1 MRKCV
6 GRGRPRGVA
15 FVFWISLVIAG
26 PAAWAQDLPEGDAE
40 RGEYVFQLAGC
51 LGCHTDSANDGAPLA
66 GGRILNTDFGSFV
79 TPNITPDP
87 EHGIGGWT
95 LAEFD
100 RALRDGIGP
109 DGTTYYPS
117 FPYDYFTG
125 MEDQDVADLY
135 AYLMA
140 QPASDNAVSEHDLNF
155 PFDMRFLLFFWRM
168 LYFEPGPEAAD
179 PERDETWHRGR
190 YLVDA
195 LGHCGACH
203 TPRTWL
209 GGTDTDLY
217 LAGNGNGPDGD
228 LVPNITPN
236 IETGIGSWSE
246 LDMMLLL
253 RAGLLPDG
261 DAVGS
266 DMAEVVRNST
276 RALSD
281 EDAAAL
287 IAYLAN
293 IPPIDNRPV
302 RGEP

>member
-1 MRKCV
+1 M
-6 GRGRPRGVA
+6 GRGRPRKIA
-15 FVFWISLVIAG
+15 LVFWISLVLAG
-26 PAAWAQDLPEGDAE
+26 QAAWAQDLPDGDAE
-40 RGEYVFQLAGC
+40 RGAYVFQLAGC
-51 LGCHTDSANDGAPLA
+51 LGCHTDSANGGAPLA
-66 GGRILNTDFGSFV
+66 GGRVLNTDFGSFV

-117 FPYDYFTG
+117 FPYDYFTR
-125 MEDQDVADLY
+125 MDDQDVADLY

-140 QPASDNAVSEHDLNF
+140 QPASDNAVGEHDLNF

-168 LYFEPGPEAAD
+168 FYFEAGPEAAD
-179 PERDETWHRGR
+179 PEHDETWHRGR
-190 YLVDA
+190 YIVDA

-209 GGTDTDLY
+209 GGADTELY

-276 RALSD
+276 RALTD

-293 IPPIDNRPV
+293 IPPINNRPL

>member
-1 MRKCV
+1 M
-6 GRGRPRGVA
+6 GRARPIGAALVSW
-15 FVFWISLVIAG
+15 VFLVLAG

-40 RGEYVFQLAGC
+40 RGAYVFQLAGC
-51 LGCHTDSANDGAPLA
+51 LGCHTDSANGGAPLA
-66 GGRILNTDFGSFV
+66 GGRVLNSDFGSFV
-79 TPNITPDP
+79 TPNITPDR
-87 EHGIGGWT
+87 EHGIGNWT

-117 FPYDYFTG
+117 FPYDYFTR
-125 MEDQDVADLY
+125 MDDQDVADLY

-140 QPASDNAVSEHDLNF
+140 QPASDNAVGDHDLSF

-168 LYFEPGPEAAD
+168 LYFEAGPEAAD
-179 PERDETWHRGR
+179 PEHDETWHRGR
-190 YLVDA
+190 YIVDA

-209 GGTDTDLY
+209 GGADTDLY
-217 LAGNGNGPDGD
+217 LAGTGSGPDGD

-276 RALSD
+276 RALTD

-287 IAYLAN
+287 ITYLAN
-293 IPPIDNRPV
+293 IPPIDNKPV